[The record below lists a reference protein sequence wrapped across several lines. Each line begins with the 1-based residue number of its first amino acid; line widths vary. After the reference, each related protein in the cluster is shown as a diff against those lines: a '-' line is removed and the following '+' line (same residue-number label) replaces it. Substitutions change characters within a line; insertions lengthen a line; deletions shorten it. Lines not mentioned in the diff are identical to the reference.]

1 MIKTRDQYIFDEMLK
16 KVTSLGYKAYDFK
29 PLNDIG
35 YPFVEFEGTDI
46 DHDINKTNVLG
57 NVTLVISVWGLQ
69 KKRKEVSDMAANIFN
84 AAMEVKET
92 EGYSWALNIQASG
105 IRILD
110 DVSTNTPLKRAR
122 LSLEFK
128 QTGGI

>member
-1 MIKTRDQYIFDEMLK
+1 MIKTRDQYIFDEMFK

-84 AAMEVKET
+84 VAMEVKET
-92 EGYSWALNIQASG
+92 EGYSWALNIQTSG

>member
-1 MIKTRDQYIFDEMLK
+1 MIKTRDQYIFDEMFK

>member
-1 MIKTRDQYIFDEMLK
+1 MNE
-16 KVTSLGYKAYDFK
+16 V
-29 PLNDIG
+29 G
-35 YPFVEFEGTDI
+35 YPFVEFEGTDT
-46 DHDINKTNVLG
+46 DYGINKTNVLG

-69 KKRKEVSDMAANIFN
+69 KKRKEISDMGANIFN
-84 AAMEVKET
+84 AAMQIKET
-92 EGYSWALNIQASG
+92 DGYSWALNIQTSG

>member
-1 MIKTRDQYIFDEMLK
+1 MIKTRDQYIFDEMFK

-92 EGYSWALNIQASG
+92 DGYSWVLNIQTSG

>member
-1 MIKTRDQYIFDEMLK
+1 MIKTRDQYIFDEMFK
-16 KVTSLGYKAYDFK
+16 RVKSLGYKVYDFK
-29 PLNDIG
+29 PLNEVG
-35 YPFVEFEGTDI
+35 YPFVEFEGTDTN
-46 DHDINKTNVLG
+46 HEINKTNVFG

-69 KKRKEVSDMAANIFN
+69 KKRKEISDMGANIFN
-84 AAMEVKET
+84 AAMQIKET
-92 EGYSWALNIQASG
+92 DGYSWALNIQTSG

>member
-1 MIKTRDQYIFDEMLK
+1 MIKTRDQYIFDEMFK

-92 EGYSWALNIQASG
+92 DGYSWALNIQTSG

>member
-1 MIKTRDQYIFDEMLK
+1 MIKTRDQYIFDEMFK
-16 KVTSLGYKAYDFK
+16 KATSLGYKAYDFK

-84 AAMEVKET
+84 AAMDVKET

-105 IRILD
+105 ISILD

>member
-1 MIKTRDQYIFDEMLK
+1 MIKTRDQYIFDEMFK

-92 EGYSWALNIQASG
+92 EGYSWALNIQTSG

>member
-1 MIKTRDQYIFDEMLK
+1 MIKTRDQYIFDEMFK

-69 KKRKEVSDMAANIFN
+69 KKRKEVSDMAAKIFN

-92 EGYSWALNIQASG
+92 EGYSWALNIQTSG